1 MDERDEI
8 VITLDDITYILR
20 PFDVEKDII
29 IKDRS
34 FATDIATGKRNFLL
48 GTYQFLTVLY
58 SLASWSVKD
67 KAGNPIPITEKNL
80 LKHLKK
86 EHLDKLSVIC
96 EKLNHSSE
104 EEKKTSSEQQPGLS
118 DGENE
123 IMSEKK
129 D

>member
-1 MDERDEI
+1 MEEKDEK
-8 VITLDDITYILR
+8 VITLDDITYVLR

-34 FATDIATGKRNFLL
+34 FATDMKTGNRNFLL
-48 GTYQFLTVLY
+48 GTYQFLTVFY
-58 SLASWSVKD
+58 SLSSWSVKD

-80 LKHLKK
+80 LKYLNKG
-86 EHLDKLSVIC
+86 HLDKLSVIC
-96 EKLNHSSE
+96 EKLNHSTD
-104 EEKKTSSEQQPGLS
+104 EEKKTLSEQLPGPL

-123 IMSEKK
+123 IMKERK